1 MYEKPF
7 WDANNLQMMG
17 YVNEHTA
24 KYQDDPSCRSKRGEH
39 YLFWTFYGNRK
50 PAVIGSFLAGDSAAF
65 TERDYKE
72 YIGASSLFILRYY
85 FPVEDYLLSL
95 HCFFHILVL
104 LVRCRSYRYA

>member
-1 MYEKPF
+1 MYDKPF

-24 KYQDDPSCRSKRGEH
+24 KYLDDPTGRSLRGEH

-65 TERDYKE
+65 IERDYKD
-72 YIGASSLFILRYY
+72 YDGGSSLRS
-85 FPVEDYLLSL
+85 LLLPCPGLS
-95 HCFFHILVL
+95 FEIPFTSSI
-104 LVRCRSYRYA
+104 